1 VGGQGAAGRPKL
13 RVERQPFLASKAVI
27 FGLNP
32 TGPHILYVNLRQS
45 KNCGFILK
53 ITQDD
58 SLQSMAD
65 MSAVQIFPLS
75 RR

>member
-1 VGGQGAAGRPKL
+1 MTKSAGR
-13 RVERQPFLASKAVI
+13 VQNSGVTGQWAVI